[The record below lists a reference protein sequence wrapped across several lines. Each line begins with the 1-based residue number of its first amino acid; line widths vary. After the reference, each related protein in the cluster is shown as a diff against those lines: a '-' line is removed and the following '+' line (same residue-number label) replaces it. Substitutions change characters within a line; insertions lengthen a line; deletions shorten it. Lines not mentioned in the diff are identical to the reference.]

1 MKKVLLIALAV
12 YLLTACSEERIETNN
27 CKVVT
32 FSIGGDF
39 SLRTESFTR
48 ALEADGSSMT
58 DVWVLDYV
66 GSSLVQQIHQSSNDN
81 DFGTPSISLG
91 YGEHH
96 VYFVA
101 SRGQNPSLDT
111 ESCNLTFSRVSDTF
125 YKDYAVNVSSSTSG
139 NIAVTL
145 DRIVAKLRVVIND
158 EVPSNAAALNLTP
171 HTWYYGFNYTTA
183 APVAAQTDVTSSI
196 SLPSSVLGTTGVTA
210 TMFTFS
216 TASWATTVAINST
229 SANDDILGSISVANV
244 PFSINTI
251 TTVSGN
257 LYSSAKA
264 AAISLNTSWGDGQER
279 TW

>member
-1 MKKVLLIALAV
+1 MKKVLLMALAV
-12 YLLTACSEERIETNN
+12 GLLTACSEELTETNS

-39 SLRTESFTR
+39 SLQTEPFTR

-66 GSSLVQQIHQSSNDN
+66 GGELVQQVHQSYTDN
-81 DFGTPSISLG
+81 DFGTPSILLG

-125 YKDYAVNVSSSTSG
+125 YKDYTVNINSSTSS
-139 NIAVTL
+139 NISVTL

-158 EVPSNAAALNLTP
+158 EIPCNAAALNITP

-183 APVAAQTDVTSSI
+183 APVAAQTDVTSVI
-196 SLPSSVLGTTGVTA
+196 TLPPSVVGTTGVAA
-210 TMFTFS
+210 TMFTF
-216 TASWATTVAINST
+216 TPASWTTTVAINST
-229 SANDDILGSISVANV
+229 SDNGDILGSVSVEDV
-244 PFSINTI
+244 PIVRNTI
-251 TTVSGN
+251 TTISGN
-257 LYSSAKA
+257 LFSSAKS
-264 AAISLNTSWGDGQER
+264 AAISLNTSWGNSQEKS
-279 TW
+279 W